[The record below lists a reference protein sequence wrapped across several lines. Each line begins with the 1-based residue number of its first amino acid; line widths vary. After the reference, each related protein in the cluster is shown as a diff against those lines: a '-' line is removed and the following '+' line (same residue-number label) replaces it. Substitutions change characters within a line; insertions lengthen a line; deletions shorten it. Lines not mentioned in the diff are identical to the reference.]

1 MRLLNVSTLQFREFH
16 RDTPRYIAA
25 SHRWKAGM
33 EAMIGDIQNRS
44 NVDKS
49 GFQKVEGF
57 AKYVRENFKDVE
69 WLWIDT
75 CCINQDSSQ
84 EVNEAVNSMF
94 SWYANAYVCLA
105 YLTDVFDSKEKHE
118 LDASEWFRRGWT
130 LQELLAPQIV
140 VFLSRDWRVIGHKAS
155 RGWTSS
161 TFGVEVDA
169 GPSLVSAIASITRVP
184 ESVLCD
190 FEQSKRYTVEE
201 RLAWSAGRET
211 TKREDVY
218 YSLLGMFGVRM
229 SLDYGEG
236 TDEAR
241 RRLLGKIAKS
251 DQQPDRAVW
260 TATVRTQASRPI
272 VGVEAR
278 PMVKQAWLLPRP
290 ANPQY
295 SGYSHVLEY
304 LKSRIL
310 SNADESC
317 NRKQLNMVLSG
328 MGGVGKSE
336 TILQFVDRNR
346 TLLRERLYAALWV
359 DCDSETAVRA
369 DLRRISRLYDWS
381 FGDDAIFDGV
391 KDRLGTSKTPIL
403 LILDNCDDSTVDY
416 NRYIPNGDQ
425 VTVVLTTRLSNAK
438 KYASPDP
445 QDVGKKL
452 FLRLGGLDHDAAVDL
467 LMELSETQDRDHD
480 SFEKGKDFY
489 SLQEYANALDTRL
502 AQAELLDTGSEQ
514 ARYKKVSA
522 TFEVSGEAL
531 ARLGSTDPSAHDAL
545 ALLDILA
552 FMHHQDVHEEIFVRA
567 WSYEDVV
574 LSWGEDDEE
583 AELDIRDLSPW
594 HVAQCRR
601 FLHSRPLEERMHAFR
616 KARAHLDRLSLVN
629 VDPATK
635 SISLHSLVYA
645 WARARLQRPGEAWAS
660 AASILALSTEGRND
674 WQPFLDRLIRHL
686 ETNFKLAS
694 GPRNGAIF
702 SPQREL
708 CRIWHRFAW
717 QMYRASSIETTVLCE
732 RLVER
737 TKDCCGK
744 SSTEVGLFDTQHIL
758 GIVYLDSGQV
768 EEAVEQLEHVVQM
781 RESLAEGDPD
791 RLASQQGLA
800 RAYMYHRNEQ
810 IAQATELLEHVVKA
824 QDKWLAVDHPDRFS
838 SQHELARAYLT
849 CGQTKP
855 AIELLEHVVSVRE
868 KSLLE
873 DHPYRLGSQH
883 MLARAY
889 LDDGQ
894 LGLSTELLE
903 HVVRVREKSL
913 LEDHPARLVSQHVL
927 ADVYWEDGQDQRALD
942 LIQHVVAVWQTKQSE
957 LQVDRPGQIRSE
969 RFLARMLEE
978 LAVSDAA
985 QDPVDSSS
993 ADHDPEEQA

>member
-57 AKYVRENFKDVE
+57 AKYVRANFKDVE

-184 ESVLCD
+184 ESVLYD

-260 TATVRTQASRPI
+260 TASVRTQASRPI

-278 PMVKQAWLLPRP
+278 PM
-290 ANPQY
+290 
-295 SGYSHVLEY
+295 G
-304 LKSRIL
+304 
-310 SNADESC
+310 
-317 NRKQLNMVLSG
+317 
-328 MGGVGKSE
+328 
-336 TILQFVDRNR
+336 
-346 TLLRERLYAALWV
+346 RLFAALWV
-359 DCDSETAVRA
+359 DCGSEVAVRA
-369 DLRRISRLYDWS
+369 DLRRISRLYDWT
-381 FGDDAIFDGV
+381 FGDDDILDGV
-391 KDRLGTSKTPIL
+391 KDRLASSTTPIL

-416 NRYIPNGDQ
+416 NRYIPNSDQ
-425 VTVVLTTRLSNAK
+425 VAVVLTTRLSNAK
-438 KYASPDP
+438 KYASADP
-445 QDVGKKL
+445 QDVGEKL
-452 FLRLGGLDHDAAVDL
+452 FLRLDGLDPDAAVDL
-467 LMELSETQDRDHD
+467 LMELSETQDCDHD
-480 SFEKGKDFY
+480 SFEDADRIVTALDFHPSAITVAGSLIQSAVY
-489 SLQEYANALDTRL
+489 SLQEYAAYANVLDSRL
-502 AQAELLDTGSEQ
+502 AQAELLDTESEQ

-522 TFEVSGEAL
+522 TFEVSAEAL
-531 ARLGSTDPSAHDAL
+531 ARLGSTDSSAHDAL
-545 ALLDILA
+545 ALLNVLA
-552 FMHHQDVHEEIFVRA
+552 FMHQQDIHEDIFVRA
-567 WSYEDVV
+567 WSYEDVI
-574 LSWGEDDEE
+574 LSWGEEDEE
-583 AELDIRDLSPW
+583 ADLNIRYLSSW
-594 HVAQCRR
+594 HVAQCRK
-601 FLHSRPLEERMHAFR
+601 FLRSRPLEGRMLAFR

-629 VDPATK
+629 VDPDTR
-635 SISLHSLVYA
+635 SISLHSLIYA
-645 WARARLQRPGEAWAS
+645 WARTRLQRPGEAWAS
-660 AASILALSTEGRND
+660 AASILALSTEGRRD
-674 WQPFLDRLIRHL
+674 WQPFSDRLIRHL
-686 ETNFKLAS
+686 ETHFRFAC
-694 GPRNGAIF
+694 GPPDSVIF
-702 SPQREL
+702 SSQREL
-708 CRIWHRFAW
+708 CRIWYRFAW
-717 QMYRASSIETTVLCE
+717 QMYRASSTETIALCE

-737 TKDCCGK
+737 TKDCFGE
-744 SSTEVGLFDTQHIL
+744 SSNKVGLIDAQYIL
-758 GIVYLDSGQV
+758 GIAYLDHRQIK
-768 EEAVEQLEHVVQM
+768 EAVEQLEHVVQI
-781 RESLAEGDPD
+781 RESLAEDDPD
-791 RLASQQGLA
+791 RLASQQALA
-800 RAYMYHRNEQ
+800 AAYKAKGHD
-810 IAQATELLEHVVKA
+810 AQ
-824 QDKWLAVDHPDRFS
+824 
-838 SQHELARAYLT
+838 
-849 CGQTKP
+849 
-855 AIELLEHVVSVRE
+855 AIELLEHVVRVQEKSLAVDHPDRLASQHELAHAYSNADNGHDAQAIELLEHVVKVRE

-873 DHPYRLGSQH
+873 DHP
-883 MLARAY
+883 
-889 LDDGQ
+889 D
-894 LGLSTELLE
+894 
-903 HVVRVREKSL
+903 
-913 LEDHPARLVSQHVL
+913 RLVSQHVL
-927 ADVYWEDGQDQRALD
+927 VRVYWADGQDQRALD
-942 LIQHVVAVWQTKQSE
+942 LIQYVVLRQTKLRADHPDRMNSE
-957 LQVDRPGQIRSE
+957 SWLAHMLENSTASDERQDSIDRPPASRILGDKCRPCETIKRSHK
-969 RFLARMLEE
+969 L
-978 LAVSDAA
+978 
-985 QDPVDSSS
+985 
-993 ADHDPEEQA
+993 